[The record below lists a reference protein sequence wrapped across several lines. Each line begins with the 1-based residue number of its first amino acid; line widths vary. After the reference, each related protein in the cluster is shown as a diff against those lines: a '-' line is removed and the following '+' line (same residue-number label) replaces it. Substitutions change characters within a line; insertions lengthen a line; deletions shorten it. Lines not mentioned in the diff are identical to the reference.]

1 MLPIELWQA
10 ISEYLDVSGVLAV
23 SSLAREFRRYIFLL
37 YLVKPR
43 NLDSAVYLPLL
54 RNLTKLDLSKAIK
67 VRSRTLA
74 KLTKLRE
81 LDISYNP
88 YITQL
93 NHPNLEKLR
102 ARSFCSFRCG
112 LIKLGSLPN
121 LVSLD
126 LANNGSIK
134 DISMVSMIQ
143 YLDISGNSAIGDRE
157 LEPMTHLVSLVIDGN
172 RRVTRLKHFES
183 LTSLSARDTLIDQ
196 EEVVG
201 LRKLRD
207 LVLDRTYTV
216 YDLSPLSKTLVS
228 LSLNHGCH
236 PDLHQSLSRLQL
248 KKLLIVD
255 NPFITVVKSDTLT
268 ELDST
273 RCWLEELVCPK
284 LTEHRWE
291 PLLGKT

>member
-23 SSLAREFRRYIFLL
+23 SSLAREFRHYIFLL
-37 YLVKPR
+37 YLVRPR

-54 RNLTKLDLSKAIK
+54 RNLTRLDLSKAIK
-67 VRSRTLA
+67 VHPRTLA

-112 LIKLGSLPN
+112 LNKLGSLPK
-121 LVSLD
+121 LTSLD

-134 DISMVSMIQ
+134 DISMVPMLQ
-143 YLDISGNSAIGDRE
+143 HLDISGFSAIGDRE
-157 LEPMTHLVSLVIDGN
+157 LASMTRLVSLVIDGN

-207 LVLDRTYTV
+207 LILDRTYTV
-216 YDLSPLSKTLVS
+216 YDLAPLSKTLVS

-236 PDLHQSLSRLQL
+236 PDLHQSLAGLHL

-255 NPFITVVKSDTLT
+255 NPFISVVKSDTLT

-284 LTEHRWE
+284 LIEHRRE
-291 PLLGKT
+291 PLLGET